1 MSLTTSQLDTRYFKG
16 LEGQYTFDLE
26 FILQEPDSPLSD
38 YVVQAR
44 CPRHGERSVSS
55 EVDLKP
61 GKYFVLPK
69 ISAHRNTS
77 KPEVESVV
85 KFAAE
90 NNPQK
95 LRQIGMNYDISHAKG
110 GFAEEEAEQ
119 KKRETAKRVAA
130 EQARAEQE
138 RKRMEQE
145 AAWQQAQRDA
155 YVQGQREGFAR
166 AQEAY
171 SQSQA
176 QQAAQAHAQAQVQP
190 QAQTTIGRD
199 GQQSSAPAQEFQ
211 APIEAQNKNVP
222 APEFQT
228 EGSAAPKR
236 NSQLREL
243 QLAPTI
249 PAIKTEDEDA
259 NSEKK
264 KEAVNVDQ
272 SSGEKSETTHEKT
285 EEVTPA
291 LKKETQVATTNNA
304 SNVTSELAY
313 SSFQEAVS
321 SSDQKPPHT
330 PKSPIKHR
338 SKMPRISKEALDKQH
353 TVKTMLAMRM
363 KMTNRCRKLL
373 QKLQVHGMLLLSL
386 V

>member
-1 MSLTTSQLDTRYFKG
+1 
-16 LEGQYTFDLE
+16 
-26 FILQEPDSPLSD
+26 
-38 YVVQAR
+38 
-44 CPRHGERSVSS
+44 
-55 EVDLKP
+55 
-61 GKYFVLPK
+61 
-69 ISAHRNTS
+69 
-77 KPEVESVV
+77 
-85 KFAAE
+85 
-90 NNPQK
+90 
-95 LRQIGMNYDISHAKG
+95 
-110 GFAEEEAEQ
+110 
-119 KKRETAKRVAA
+119 
-130 EQARAEQE
+130 
-138 RKRMEQE
+138 MEQE

-264 KEAVNVDQ
+264 EAVDVDQ
-272 SSGEKSETTHEKT
+272 SSAEKSETTHEKT

-291 LKKETQVATTNNA
+291 LTKETQIATTNNA

-321 SSDQKPPHT
+321 LSDQKPPQNSEVTHQPPEQNAEDLEGST
-330 PKSPIKHR
+330 RQATHGKDHARDADEDDEPVPKTIAEVAGAWNAVVVIGLRIYSKDPDVVISLIKPKTR
-338 SKMPRISKEALDKQH
+338 EGDVSVNANGQAEVVA
-353 TVKTMLAMRM
+353 TV
-363 KMTNRCRKLL
+363 
-373 QKLQVHGMLLLSL
+373 
-386 V
+386 